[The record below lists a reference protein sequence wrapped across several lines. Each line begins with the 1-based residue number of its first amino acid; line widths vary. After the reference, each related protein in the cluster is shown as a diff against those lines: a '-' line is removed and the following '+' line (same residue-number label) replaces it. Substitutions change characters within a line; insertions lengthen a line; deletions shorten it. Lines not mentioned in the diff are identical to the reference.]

1 MTQTDFIISPERI
14 YQRADDA
21 ANYPANAPVDALVI
35 AAHPD
40 DAELS
45 CGGAIAQMTSEGK
58 RVAIVE
64 CTRGEMGSRGT
75 ADIRRAEALE
85 AAQILGLVER
95 WNLHLPDGNITITP
109 ETTAQIIAAIRYFRP
124 NILLFPPAFERHL
137 DHENVH
143 RLVRTAVFQS
153 GLTKITVNT
162 FGTSLAPHRPKRL
175 LCYMQTYE
183 FEPNVYV
190 DVSAHFEAKL
200 QSIFAH
206 ASQVFVPGAEDYG
219 NAPKTLISSPE
230 FLEFLKARA
239 RHFGG
244 RIGVEYAEGFQTL
257 EPLGFAAMSAL
268 LR

>member
-1 MTQTDFIISPERI
+1 MTLTDFTITPDRI
-14 YQRADDA
+14 YQHS
-21 ANYPANAPVDALVI
+21 NENSQLTTDALVI

-45 CGGAIAQMTSEGK
+45 CGGAIAQLTSEGK

-75 ADIRRAEALE
+75 PEIRRNEALE
-85 AAQILGLVER
+85 AAKILGLVER
-95 WNLHLPDGNITITP
+95 WNLNLPDGNITITP
-109 ETTAQIIAAIRYFRP
+109 ETTAHIIAAIRYFKP
-124 NILLFPPAFERHL
+124 NILLFPPPFERHL

-153 GLTKITVNT
+153 GLTKISVNV
-162 FGTSLAPHRPKRL
+162 FGQNLAPHRPKRL
-175 LCYMQTYE
+175 FCYMQTYE
-183 FEPNVYV
+183 FEPNFYV
-190 DVSAHFEAKL
+190 DISAHIDTKF
-200 QSIFAH
+200 QSFFAH
-206 ASQVFVPGAEDYG
+206 SSQVFVPGQSNEAASQNE
-219 NAPKTLISSPE
+219 PKTLISSPE

-244 RIGVEYAEGFQTL
+244 KIGVEYAEGFLSL
-257 EPLGFAAMSAL
+257 EPMGFSAMSML

>member
-1 MTQTDFIISPERI
+1 MTAPTSFTIAPDRI
-14 YQRADDA
+14 YQHSD
-21 ANYPANAPVDALVI
+21 YVTGTPVDALVI

-75 ADIRRAEALE
+75 PEVRRMEALE
-85 AAQILGLVER
+85 AAKILGLVER
-95 WNLHLPDGNITITP
+95 WNLGLPDGNVTITP
-109 ETTAQIIAAIRYFRP
+109 ETTAHIIAAIRYFKP
-124 NILLFPPAFERHL
+124 NMLLFPPPFERHL

-153 GLTKITVNT
+153 GLTKITVET
-162 FGTSLAPHRPKRL
+162 FGLNLTPHRPKRL
-175 LCYMQTYE
+175 FCYMQTYE
-183 FEPNVYV
+183 FEPTLYV
-190 DVSAHFEAKL
+190 DVSAHFETKL
-200 QSIFAH
+200 QSFYAH
-206 ASQVFVPGAEDYG
+206 SSQVFVPGAVVSPDE
-219 NAPKTLISSPE
+219 PRTLISSPE

-244 RIGVEYAEGFQTL
+244 KIGVQFAEGFL
-257 EPLGFAAMSAL
+257 SIEPLGFNALSDL
-268 LR
+268 LRP